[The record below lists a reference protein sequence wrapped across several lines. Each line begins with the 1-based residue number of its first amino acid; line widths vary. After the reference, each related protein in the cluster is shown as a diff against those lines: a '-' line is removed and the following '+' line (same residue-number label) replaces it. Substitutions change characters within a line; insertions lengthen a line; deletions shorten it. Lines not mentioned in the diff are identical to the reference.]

1 MNTSRLFSIHLIY
14 NIGATGFSLSWANVS
29 NAEQYV
35 LSLNKGDVLQ
45 RIDTVGVASMTY
57 TGLETDVTYNVR
69 LTAIANDRLDSPSAS
84 LNVTTIGEKKGD
96 VDRNGQVNSADVVAI
111 YNYILIGEQ
120 SGITKAAADVDGNG
134 EVNSGDV
141 VAVYNIIIGG

>member
-1 MNTSRLFSIHLIY
+1 M
-14 NIGATGFSLSWANVS
+14 S

-35 LSLNKGDVLQ
+35 LGLYKGDALQ
-45 RIDTVGVASMTY
+45 RIDTVGVASMIY
-57 TGLETDVTYNVR
+57 TGLETDVTYSIK
-69 LTAIANDRLDSPSAS
+69 LIAIANDRLDSPSAS

-111 YNYILIGEQ
+111 YNYILIGEN

-134 EVNSGDV
+134 NVNSADV
-141 VAVYNIIIGG
+141 VAVYNIIVGG